1 MAIIFHLTKQTDWE
15 SRNPNEGYVAPSLE
29 SEGFIHCS
37 EDEAQLLEVAHRL
50 FAGETGLLALEVDTD
65 LLTSPLK
72 REPSRSGTIYP
83 HIYGAIDL
91 NAVTGTRR
99 VLAGTDG
106 AFYLEGG

>member
-1 MAIIFHLTKQTDWE
+1 MAIIFHLTKQADWD
-15 SRNPNEGYVAPSLE
+15 SRDPNEGYVAPSLA

-37 EDEAQLLEVAHRL
+37 EDETQLLEVAHRL
-50 FAGETGLLALEVDTD
+50 FVEETGLLALEVDTD

-83 HIYGAIDL
+83 HIYGPIDL

-99 VLAGTDG
+99 ISAGADG
-106 AFYLEGG
+106 AFHLEAG